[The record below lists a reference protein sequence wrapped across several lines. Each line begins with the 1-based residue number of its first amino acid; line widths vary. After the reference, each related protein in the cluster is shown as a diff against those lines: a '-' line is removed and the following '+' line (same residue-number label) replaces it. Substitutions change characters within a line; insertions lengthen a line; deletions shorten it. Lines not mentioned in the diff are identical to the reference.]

1 MLIAAQAMG
10 YAAQWLT
17 EWYAYDAD
25 VKTAVGAGAD
35 DEIAGFVYFGNEMAE
50 ATERARPEYD
60 SIVSEWTAAG

>member
-1 MLIAAQAMG
+1 MRSA
-10 YAAQWLT
+10 T
-17 EWYAYDAD
+17 S
-25 VKTAVGAGAD
+25 GAFH